1 MFGRATITLGIGPH
15 SSWLMC
21 CCYSLLRGGV
31 VGHFDEW
38 QLIFYGTSSSPV
50 NLTSPRRTS
59 TTSTAVDSPAVT
71 VRSSAAADED
81 VSTSDVVATTVDG
94 GVRSNVTYVSEV
106 SVTVS
111 VTSSV
116 TDQLTESTN
125 DSVATAS
132 SSNAS
137 VVKNL
142 TVKDSDAENSTQLKS
157 GVLLNGTLIT
167 LPPAVTAAS
176 HDHTTGRLGVYNH
189 AAALTTALMD
199 SSGRSWSV
207 VEVTGSNRSHE
218 ETSSVDSGSQS
229 PEAAVNQTD
238 AINTTSSTALLY
250 GQVGTC

>member
-1 MFGRATITLGIGPH
+1 MR
-15 SSWLMC
+15 
-21 CCYSLLRGGV
+21 GV

-59 TTSTAVDSPAVT
+59 TTSTAVDTATAT
-71 VRSSAAADED
+71 VSSSAAAADED
-81 VSTSDVVATTVDG
+81 VSTSDVLATTIDG
-94 GVRSNVTYVSEV
+94 GVRSNVTYVGEV

-116 TDQLTESTN
+116 ADRLTEATN

-132 SSNAS
+132 SSNTS

-142 TVKDSDAENSTQLKS
+142 TVKDSDSENSTQLKS

-176 HDHTTGRLGVYNH
+176 HDHTAGRLAGYDT
-189 AAALTTALMD
+189 AALTTALMD

-207 VEVTGSNRSHE
+207 LEVTGSNRSHE
-218 ETSSVDSGSQS
+218 DTTPVDSGSQS
-229 PEAAVNQTD
+229 RAAAVNQTD
-238 AINTTSSTALLY
+238 ANYTTSATALLY
-250 GQVGTC
+250 GQVGS